1 MERRWRGKVPLE
13 RGHSPMDWMRAN
25 ASVASMTPHAGR
37 GVVPLA
43 EVERHNTAG
52 DAWVVLRGVVYD
64 MTPYLRYHPGGLDSI
79 ASVAG
84 TDGTATF
91 DFYHKWVNHAAFL
104 EKCRVGVLDP
114 NDAAAA

>member
-1 MERRWRGKVPLE
+1 MGEQFG
-13 RGHSPMDWMRAN
+13 RAN
-25 ASVASMTPHAGR
+25 DRRGR
-37 GVVPLA
+37 GLPGRLRSPDGSPAADGNGRLPLA